1 MPWKQKKHTKS
12 QTTTGSYARQK
23 TKHPLFDS
31 VHRRIDV
38 PNIEM

>member
-1 MPWKQKKHTKS
+1 MEAEKAWK